1 MEEIIIL
8 SRRKYEK
15 FHKQN
20 KSVVVKYSLTFIIIL
35 VDLISYLLGF
45 NVGGISPTQEKE
57 NIEDENDKP
66 NSWILMLPL
75 LTMWAITLGFYIYL
89 KKRKNTIKKKIKNFI
104 LEKKSSIKCYT
115 KEHLSSYNKV
125 VQAIL

>member
-75 LTMWAITLGFYIYL
+75 LTIYIL
-89 KKRKNTIKKKIKNFI
+89 KK
-104 LEKKSSIKCYT
+104 EKT
-115 KEHLSSYNKV
+115 
-125 VQAIL
+125 Q